1 MRTIQYLSVIALSA
15 LALAGCQKPS
25 STQGGASRLAGS
37 PQAQAQ
43 GLSDGAGYQAMKPH
57 YDRDGKVINPLQAPA
72 NQTYYF
78 AFDSNRVVSADYRAI
93 RIQAAYLAAHPNA
106 KVRLEGN
113 TDSIGS
119 REYNIALGWRRDQAI
134 AHVLTQFGARP
145 SQLDMVSYGKEQP
158 AVAGDDERARRLNR
172 RVSMVY
178 EGY

>member
-1 MRTIQYLSVIALSA
+1 MRMIQCLSVLALST
-15 LALAGCQKPS
+15 LTLVGCHKPV
-25 STQGGASRLAGS
+25 STQSDAAM
-37 PQAQAQ
+37 AQASFAQ
-43 GLSDGAGYQAMKPH
+43 GRGLADSSGYQAMHAH
-57 YDRDGKVINPLQAPA
+57 YDRDGKLINPLQAPA

-78 AFDSNRVVSADYRAI
+78 AFDSNQVLANDYRAL
-93 RIQAAYLAAHPNA
+93 RIQAGYLAAHPNA

-113 TDSIGS
+113 TDNIGS

-134 AHVLTQFGARP
+134 AHALAQFGARP

-158 AVAGDDERARRLNR
+158 AAAGDDERARRLNR